1 MTGVRVA
8 ATLHS
13 GEAAVSC
20 LMSPCFSDIAKNTW
34 TFQQEDCHLA
44 KKKSFIPRLCGHHI
58 YFHYFQTVKKTK
70 ITI

>member
-1 MTGVRVA
+1 MIGVRVA
-8 ATLHS
+8 AILHS

-44 KKKSFIPRLCGHHI
+44 KKRVLFPGCVVTTFIS
-58 YFHYFQTVKKTK
+58 
-70 ITI
+70 ITFKQ